1 MNENQNAHSGLQGQP
16 CAFVC
21 GTESTCIVDGH
32 VHPGRSPPLC
42 ASSSGAQGSRAS
54 PQASWRRR
62 APLHMSLWGQVAHR
76 RYEALSP
83 HGQRQGPGELIPPT
97 LSSCSRPISSLI
109 LVYGTLIVGSPS
121 CLLLETQHL
130 MRVGTMTFSCLS
142 PLHVAGEKPSKG
154 CWVNAEW
161 KNERGSSNQNVQWFH
176 SWEQTRGANGGKSAA
191 HFKDQVSSKLYLQL
205 LSPKTKQNAPGS
217 TNTPRFFLCWVISFS
232 PFKAPSSKAVP

>member
-1 MNENQNAHSGLQGQP
+1 MCICVWYWVHLHRGRPRAPGQVPSTVCFLVGSPGQQG
-16 CAFVC
+16 
-21 GTESTCIVDGH
+21 ESTG
-32 VHPGRSPPLC
+32 LMETE
-42 ASSSGAQGSRAS
+42 GAFAYESE
-54 PQASWRRR
+54 
-62 APLHMSLWGQVAHR
+62 VAHR

>member
-1 MNENQNAHSGLQGQP
+1 MCICVWYWVHLHRGRPRAPGQVPSTVCFLVGSPGQQG
-16 CAFVC
+16 
-21 GTESTCIVDGH
+21 ESTG
-32 VHPGRSPPLC
+32 LMETE
-42 ASSSGAQGSRAS
+42 GAFAYESE
-54 PQASWRRR
+54 
-62 APLHMSLWGQVAHR
+62 VAHR

-130 MRVGTMTFSCLS
+130 MRVGTTTFSRLS

-217 TNTPRFFLCWVISFS
+217 TNTPRIFLCWVISFS

>member
-1 MNENQNAHSGLQGQP
+1 MCICVWYWVHLHRGRPRAPGQVPSTVCFLVGSPGQQG
-16 CAFVC
+16 
-21 GTESTCIVDGH
+21 ESTG
-32 VHPGRSPPLC
+32 LMETE
-42 ASSSGAQGSRAS
+42 GAFAYESE
-54 PQASWRRR
+54 
-62 APLHMSLWGQVAHR
+62 VAHR

-109 LVYGTLIVGSPS
+109 LVYGTLIVGSPF

-130 MRVGTMTFSCLS
+130 MRVGTTTFSRLS

-191 HFKDQVSSKLYLQL
+191 HFKDQVPLSYTSSYLVLKPNRMLPAPQIHL
-205 LSPKTKQNAPGS
+205 VFSCVEWLVFLHLRHLHPKQ
-217 TNTPRFFLCWVISFS
+217 FLKISKTGEAS
-232 PFKAPSSKAVP
+232 II